1 MQKRFTKNAE
11 KALEYA
17 KKTARSLGHNYIG
30 TEHILLG
37 LLKTKGV
44 AADIL
49 QENGV
54 NPDVIKA
61 LIEDFMSSGK
71 QVMVADDARYTPRA
85 EGVINR
91 STSEAERLGSSSVGT
106 EHLLI
111 AILKENDSM
120 ALRLLSA
127 RGVNIQKIYVDV
139 LSATGQD
146 AASAKNEYL
155 MQRSKRGGKSAT
167 PVLDQYSRDLTK
179 YAKEGKLDPVIGRD
193 AEIRRL
199 VEILSRRTKN
209 NPCLVGEPGVGKTA
223 VVEGLAQDI
232 AAGNIPEVIQNK
244 RVLTLDLSGMVAGS
258 K

>member
-1 MQKRFTKNAE
+1 
-11 KALEYA
+11 
-17 KKTARSLGHNYIG
+17 
-30 TEHILLG
+30 
-37 LLKTKGV
+37 
-44 AADIL
+44 
-49 QENGV
+49 
-54 NPDVIKA
+54 
-61 LIEDFMSSGK
+61 MSSGK

-167 PVLDQYSRDLTK
+167 LCLTSTAETLQNMQK
-179 YAKEGKLDPVIGRD
+179 KE
-193 AEIRRL
+193 
-199 VEILSRRTKN
+199 N
-209 NPCLVGEPGVGKTA
+209 
-223 VVEGLAQDI
+223 
-232 AAGNIPEVIQNK
+232 
-244 RVLTLDLSGMVAGS
+244 LTL
-258 K
+258 

>member
-111 AILKENDSM
+111 AILKENKVEYEFRTTIIKEFHTLHDIENICMMIGTSSKYYLQNFVDSD
-120 ALRLLSA
+120 
-127 RGVNIQKIYVDV
+127 DV
-139 LSATGQD
+139 PR
-146 AASAKNEYL
+146 KNLHGFTREEL
-155 MQRSKRGGKSAT
+155 QSMNTVLQRRF
-167 PVLDQYSRDLTK
+167 PNM
-179 YAKEGKLDPVIGRD
+179 
-193 AEIRRL
+193 EIRSL
-199 VEILSRRTKN
+199 
-209 NPCLVGEPGVGKTA
+209 
-223 VVEGLAQDI
+223 
-232 AAGNIPEVIQNK
+232 
-244 RVLTLDLSGMVAGS
+244 
-258 K
+258 